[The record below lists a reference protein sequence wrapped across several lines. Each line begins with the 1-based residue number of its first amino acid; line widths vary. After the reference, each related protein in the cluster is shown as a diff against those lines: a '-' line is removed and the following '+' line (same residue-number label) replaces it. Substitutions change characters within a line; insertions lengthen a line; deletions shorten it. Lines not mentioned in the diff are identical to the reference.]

1 MDPQILQNL
10 ICQRPEVAAWPELAA
25 LVDRPIPFTGVSAW
39 DYPMIGCKS
48 VGGAPELAFEAA
60 AAIVCSLVSIRLVD
74 DLLDEDPRGQYLQL
88 GAGRAA
94 NMALALQAV
103 AHRLLGAGATSERV
117 RCEAQDRL
125 SRMAFLTA
133 QGQDLDTRE
142 ARNEADYWR
151 STDAKSCPLFA
162 TGLALGALLGGAEA
176 ATIEGLSGL
185 GSLMGR
191 LIQIGDDMFDA
202 MATPARADWS
212 RPRNNLAL
220 LFALEVDHPGRGR
233 LLELIPRSSDPASLK
248 EAQELLLRCGAISF
262 CVYKFIETARAAQA
276 LIGSLDLPD
285 PRPAEQLLSLN
296 VEPARL
302 ILSEVGLDL
311 PRDLTQLPVS

>member
-1 MDPQILQNL
+1 MDPQFLQNL
-10 ICQRPEVAAWPELAA
+10 ICRQSEVAAWPELAA

-39 DYPMIGCKS
+39 DYPMIGCKA

-74 DLLDEDPRGQYLQL
+74 DLLDEDPRGQYVHL

-103 AHRLLGAGATSERV
+103 AHRLIETSTTSEKV
-117 RCEAQDRL
+117 RCEAHGRL

-133 QGQDLDTRE
+133 HGQDLDSRE

-151 STDAKSCPLFA
+151 STEAKSCPLFA
-162 TGLALGALLGGAEA
+162 TGLALGALLGGADA
-176 ATIEGLSGL
+176 ATIEGLSRL
-185 GSLMGR
+185 GALMGR

-202 MATPARADWS
+202 MATPARTDWS

-220 LFALEVDHPGRGR
+220 LFALEVDHPGSER
-233 LLELIPRSSDPASLK
+233 LLELIPRSSEPACLK
-248 EAQELLLRCGAISF
+248 EAQELLLRSGAISF

-276 LIGSLDLPD
+276 LIGSLDLPN

-296 VEPARL
+296 VDPARRV
-302 ILSEVGLDL
+302 LSRVGLDL
-311 PRDLTQLPVS
+311 PADLSLFPVA